1 MHELRKRIRR
11 LRLQYRIR
19 KHRLCLVGNIIT
31 LSHALHEIGRGCL
44 SAVCN
49 RAHVPEER
57 RRAHLVGILPDARP
71 CNVSIVRLGKVNFAG
86 CNRVALAG
94 KASGEPQLFR
104 VVLQGFRPKLRRE
117 LSEGHVA
124 RMRQCPGE
132 IKASMYAVA
141 DDLLPADDRLA
152 IALERARLHIRNG
165 FERGGGRH
173 ELENGARRISCVKKA
188 VQVHTFVAP
197 CRVVCHVRHVV
208 RVIARRRDRAEKLA
222 RFVIINADC
231 PPVARKRLLRC
242 GLHGRTDCKS
252 RRNASGLIRVKPVYD
267 VKAKHFRRVGFQ

>member
-1 MHELRKRIRR
+1 M
-11 LRLQYRIR
+11 
-19 KHRLCLVGNIIT
+19 
-31 LSHALHEIGRGCL
+31 
-44 SAVCN
+44 
-49 RAHVPEER
+49 
-57 RRAHLVGILPDARP
+57 
-71 CNVSIVRLGKVNFAG
+71 GKVNFAG

-152 IALERARLHIRNG
+152 IALERARLHVRNG

-173 ELENGARRISCVKKA
+173 ELKNGARRIGRVKKA
-188 VQVHTFVAP
+188 VQIHALITSR
-197 CRVVCHVRHVV
+197 RVVCHIRHIV

-222 RFVIINADC
+222 RFVIINADRA
-231 PPVARKRLLRC
+231 PVTGKRLLRC
-242 GLHGRTDCKS
+242 GLHGRTDREPRCD
-252 RRNASGLIRVKPVYD
+252 ASWLVRVKPVYN